1 MAPARPARPG
11 TTWVSGGARR
21 VVVVTDPNL
30 AGSGPVSLVLDAP
43 REAGIDAVLF
53 DQVEVEPTD
62 RSFHVAIAF
71 AVAGRFDGFV
81 AVVGGLNIDTAK
93 AANRYAT

>member
-1 MAPARPARPG
+1 M
-11 TTWVSGGARR
+11 
-21 VVVVTDPNL
+21 VVTDPNL
-30 AGSGPVSLVLDAP
+30 AGSEPVSPVLDAL

-53 DQVEVEPTD
+53 DRVEVEPTD

-81 AVVGGLNIDTAK
+81 AVVGDLSIDTAK
-93 AANRYAT
+93 AANRYATQ